1 MAYYCELDLEFNKCP
16 YIQEDK
22 RCMATNTKCSFRS
35 GTEEKPVIKNPYIRK
50 ERWYEKYY
58 K

>member
-1 MAYYCELDLEFNKCP
+1 MAYFCELDLEFNKCP
-16 YIQEDK
+16 HFGEDK
-22 RCMATNTKCSFRS
+22 RCMVNDIKCSFRS
-35 GTEEKPVIKNPYIRK
+35 GNEEKPVIRNPYVRK